1 MADARARRN
10 GDAGRRVLVFYM
22 PYMRSGRTSC
32 PGTQTTTR
40 GPAMRINSWRM
51 ALAAAA
57 AVTLP
62 LALPAEVGAQED
74 VRGILARADSVYDE
88 LTSLEAEFDQTIDV
102 TLLGR
107 SRSGTGTWYQKGP
120 GRFKMDF
127 SDPADDVIV
136 ADGSHLWL
144 YYPSTHPNQV
154 IRSTIDANVTGA
166 GMVDLQGRIFD
177 EASEGYDAELEG
189 REDVDG
195 HETLRIHL
203 TPRGES
209 PYRHVRVWVDA
220 ESYLVRKFE
229 IMERN
234 ETLRTVVLRDLRPNR
249 PITDEIFSFT
259 PPAGVDVFEG

>member
-1 MADARARRN
+1 
-10 GDAGRRVLVFYM
+10 
-22 PYMRSGRTSC
+22 MRTMRWRTV
-32 PGTQTTTR
+32 GAVAAVATL
-40 GPAMRINSWRM
+40 G
-51 ALAAAA
+51 LAAPSDA
-57 AVTLP
+57 
-62 LALPAEVGAQED
+62 GAQED
-74 VRGILARADSVYDE
+74 VRRILARADSVYDA
-88 LTSLEAEFDQTIDV
+88 LSSLQAEFEQTIDV

-120 GRFKMDF
+120 GRFKMEF
-127 SDPADDVIV
+127 TDPADDVIV

-144 YYPSTHPNQV
+144 YYPSTHPSQV

-177 EASEGYDAELEG
+177 EASGGYDAELES
-189 REDVDG
+189 REEIDG
-195 HETLRIHL
+195 HETVRIFL

-220 ESYLVRKFE
+220 GSYLVRKFE

-234 ETLRTVVLRDLRPNR
+234 ETLRTVVLRELRPNR
-249 PITDEIFSFT
+249 PIADGVFSFT

>member
-1 MADARARRN
+1 
-10 GDAGRRVLVFYM
+10 
-22 PYMRSGRTSC
+22 MRTMSLR
-32 PGTQTTTR
+32 
-40 GPAMRINSWRM
+40 W
-51 ALAAAA
+51 AAAA
-57 AVTLP
+57 AVGATF
-62 LALPAEVGAQED
+62 ALTPPVVAQSPDD
-74 VRGILARADSVYDE
+74 VRRVLARADSVYDA
-88 LTSLEAEFDQTIDV
+88 LGSLEAEFEQTIDV

-107 SRSGTGTWYQKGP
+107 SRTGSGTWYQKGR

-127 SDPADDVIV
+127 TDPADDVIV

-177 EASEGYDAELEG
+177 EASEGYDAVLEG
-189 REDVDG
+189 REEIDG
-195 HETLRIHL
+195 HETLRILL
-203 TPRGES
+203 TPQGES
-209 PYRHVRVWVDA
+209 PYRHVRVWVDSD
-220 ESYLVRKFE
+220 SYLVRKFE

-249 PITDEIFSFT
+249 PIADGVFSFT

>member
-1 MADARARRN
+1 VAVA
-10 GDAGRRVLVFYM
+10 AGATL
-22 PYMRSGRTSC
+22 G
-32 PGTQTTTR
+32 
-40 GPAMRINSWRM
+40 
-51 ALAAAA
+51 LA
-57 AVTLP
+57 TP
-62 LALPAEVGAQED
+62 PDVGAQEE
-74 VRGILARADSVYDE
+74 VRGILARADSVYDG
-88 LTSLEAEFDQTIDV
+88 LTSLQAEFDQTIDV

-107 SRSGTGTWYQKGP
+107 SRSGSGTWYQKGP

-127 SDPADDVIV
+127 ADPAEDVIV

-189 REDVDG
+189 REEIDG
-195 HETLRIHL
+195 HETLRIFL

-220 ESYLVRKFE
+220 DAYLVRKFE

-234 ETLRTVVLRDLRPNR
+234 ETLRTVILRELRPNR
-249 PITDEIFSFT
+249 PITDETFSFT

>member
-1 MADARARRN
+1 
-10 GDAGRRVLVFYM
+10 
-22 PYMRSGRTSC
+22 MRT
-32 PGTQTTTR
+32 
-40 GPAMRINSWRM
+40 INLRW
-51 ALAAAA
+51 AVAA
-57 AVTLP
+57 AVG
-62 LALPAEVGAQED
+62 AMFAPAAPVVAQSPDD
-74 VRGILARADSVYDE
+74 VRHVLARADSVYDA
-88 LTSLEAEFDQTIDV
+88 LGSLEAEFEQTIDV

-107 SRSGTGTWYQKGP
+107 SRTGSGTWYQKGR

-127 SDPADDVIV
+127 TDPADDVIV

-177 EASEGYDAELEG
+177 EASEGYDAELEAHEG
-189 REDVDG
+189 IDG
-195 HETLRIHL
+195 HETLRIL
-203 TPRGES
+203 LRPRGES
-209 PYRHVRVWVDA
+209 PYRHVRVWVDSD
-220 ESYLVRKFE
+220 SYLVRKFE

-249 PITDEIFSFT
+249 PIADGVFSFT

>member
-1 MADARARRN
+1 
-10 GDAGRRVLVFYM
+10 
-22 PYMRSGRTSC
+22 
-32 PGTQTTTR
+32 
-40 GPAMRINSWRM
+40 MRINSGRM
-51 ALAAAA
+51 ALAALAA
-57 AVTLP
+57 LTLP
-62 LALPAEVGAQED
+62 LALPAEAGAQED
-74 VRGILARADSVYDE
+74 VRRILARADSVYGE

-107 SRSGTGTWYQKGP
+107 SRSGTGTWFQKGP
-120 GRFKMDF
+120 GRFKMKF
-127 SDPADDVIV
+127 TDPADDVIV
-136 ADGSHLWL
+136 ADGNHLWL

-154 IRSTIDANVTGA
+154 IRTTIDANVTGA
-166 GMVDLQGRIFD
+166 GMVDLQGRIFE

-189 REDVDG
+189 RVDVEG

-249 PITDEIFSFT
+249 PIADETFSFS